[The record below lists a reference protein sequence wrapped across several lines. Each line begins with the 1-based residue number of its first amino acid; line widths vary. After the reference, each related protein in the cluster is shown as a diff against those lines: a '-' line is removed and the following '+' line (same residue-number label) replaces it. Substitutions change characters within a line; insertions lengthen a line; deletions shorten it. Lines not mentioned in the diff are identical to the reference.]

1 MRKIKA
7 TCSPLFEELR
17 GDFEGLRKNIEK
29 GE

>member
-7 TCSPLFEELR
+7 VCSPLFEELR